1 VETLI
6 TSPGTRRRSRLN
18 KVLTPTSKDWFR
30 EGQPDSAGYWGWN
43 SVVKEAIAKDCP
55 TRPGK
60 LDFHWGRELVRS
72 NLCVQVQVEL
82 SGRTALVDAWFVP
95 DGFFSKGEEMI
106 LSRGDSARLGY
117 RFVSEEE
124 DSVDDG
130 EDVLPSEW
138 VPGPILTSAEVPA
151 QVRRDSLWL
160 RPWKTSRSQRIYLQW
175 NLLGLQ
181 RCLES
186 STLFDDG

>member
-1 VETLI
+1 M
-6 TSPGTRRRSRLN
+6 
-18 KVLTPTSKDWFR
+18 
-30 EGQPDSAGYWGWN
+30 
-43 SVVKEAIAKDCP
+43 
-55 TRPGK
+55 
-60 LDFHWGRELVRS
+60 
-72 NLCVQVQVEL
+72 
-82 SGRTALVDAWFVP
+82 DAWVVP
-95 DGFFSKGEEMI
+95 DGFFSKGQEM
-106 LSRGDSARLGY
+106 LSSRGDSARLGF

-151 QVRRDSLWL
+151 QKWSDFLWL
-160 RPWKTSRSQRIYLQW
+160 HPWKTSRSQRNYLQW

-186 STLFDDG
+186 STLFDVG